1 MVTTLTMISSIN
13 NHTTVMFHEVE
24 DINEAQTMRRIRNE
38 CREYM
43 TKNSDLI
50 SKEDQVIWFN
60 GLDRDNIKMYIMFES
75 YFGVVFSP
83 IGFGYCR
90 HVDDETYLTGGLIA
104 DSRGKGYG
112 RILFQ
117 HLLDKA
123 KTFNTKITL
132 EVLQT
137 NAVAQK
143 LYTSIGFVPYY
154 SDDRIIK
161 MEFKNDPAV

>member
-1 MVTTLTMISSIN
+1 MTTIFNVATDSIL
-13 NHTTVMFHEVE
+13 MFHEVE

-43 TKNSDLI
+43 TKNSELI
-50 SKEDQVIWFN
+50 SEEDQITWFN
-60 GLDRDNIKMYIMFES
+60 GLDRNNIKMYIMFES

-90 HVDDETYLTGGLIA
+90 HVGDETYLTGGLIA
-104 DSRGKGYG
+104 DARGKGYG
-112 RILFQ
+112 KHLFQ
-117 HLLDKA
+117 HILDKA
-123 KTFNTKITL
+123 KTFNTKVTL

-154 SDDRIIK
+154 SDERIIK

>member
-1 MVTTLTMISSIN
+1 MIYN
-13 NHTTVMFHEVE
+13 EKNYHTVMFHEVE
-24 DINEAQTMRRIRNE
+24 DINEAQTMRCIRNE

-50 SKEDQVIWFN
+50 SEQEQVMWFN
-60 GLDRDNIKMYIMFES
+60 GLDRGNIKMYIMFES
-75 YFGVVFSP
+75 YLRVAFTP

-90 HVDDETYLTGGLIA
+90 HVGDETYLTGGLIA
-104 DSRGKGYG
+104 DVRGKGYG
-112 RILFQ
+112 KHLFQ

-137 NAVAQK
+137 NTVAQR
-143 LYTSIGFVPYY
+143 LYTSIGFVSYY
-154 SDDRIIK
+154 NDDRIIK
-161 MEFKNDPAV
+161 MEFKNDTAF